1 MGQAAT
7 ATRAR
12 RFWSGSLLPAWVLML
27 VALSAQVHGAERIG
41 RDTDPP
47 PAQGIREGVR
57 EPARFAPVGVSLD
70 HVISQVEKRHKARVV
85 RVEQVHVNGRLV
97 YKLRMLSEKE
107 SRVWVVS
114 VDAESGAEI

>member
-12 RFWSGSLLPAWVLML
+12 RLRSGSLLAC
-27 VALSAQVHGAERIG
+27 ALLLIGTGAAQVYGAERG
-41 RDTDPP
+41 RNAEPP
-47 PAQGIREGVR
+47 VQGIRENPR
-57 EPARFAPVGVSLD
+57 EPAHFAPAGVSLD
-70 HVISQVEKRHKARVV
+70 QVISQVEKRHKARVV